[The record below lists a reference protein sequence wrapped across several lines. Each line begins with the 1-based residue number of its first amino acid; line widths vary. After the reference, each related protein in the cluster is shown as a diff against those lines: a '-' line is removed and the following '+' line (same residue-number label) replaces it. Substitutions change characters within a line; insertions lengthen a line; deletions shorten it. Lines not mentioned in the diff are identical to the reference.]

1 MHIMILN
8 DAQHAAAKA
17 AIAELGSAAEH
28 VALSEAQK
36 AVAVLKTTPVG
47 VAAVDAVNSMAATDK
62 TGPEKLEGA
71 VAAVAPAVLDYVQKG
86 GVKAVLADVESVGR
100 ELVQSTFDD
109 IKSASAG
116 SIASAVLKIAGV
128 VAAVV

>member
-1 MHIMILN
+1 MFFAGFITE
-8 DAQHAAAKA
+8 AQHEALKAAADT
-17 AIAELGSAAEH
+17 AEH

-47 VAAVDAVNSMAATDK
+47 TAAVDAINAMAATDK

-86 GVKAVLADVESVGR
+86 GIKAVLADVESVGR